1 LEVAN
6 WSVTVVSLLLIG
18 MIAWFIW
25 RPKKGES
32 YAKAGPSGFQE
43 ESISVKNGY
52 SPNRIIVQSG
62 KPVRFNFIRE
72 EQNACSEIVIFP
84 DFQKSATLP
93 ANKKVI
99 IELPPMEDG
108 KYEFT
113 CQMGVYRGTIIA
125 NKFN

>member
-1 LEVAN
+1 LGVAN
-6 WSVTVVSLLLIG
+6 WSVMIGSLLLIG
-18 MIAWFIW
+18 MITWFIR

-32 YAKAGPSGFQE
+32 YAKGGPSGFQE
-43 ESISVKNGY
+43 ASIYVKNGY

-62 KPVRFNFIRE
+62 KPVRFNFMRE
-72 EQNACSEIVIFP
+72 EQNVCSEIVIFP

-93 ANKKVI
+93 AGKKVI

-125 NKFN
+125 NKFI